1 MLPSQHQEILIAEL
15 TALYLKDF
23 EKLISKIYNGKWKLN
38 FLNENS
44 FGIIN
49 ENLSEIVI
57 EFNADASI
65 TIDSTEL
72 FECNKIV
79 LNYEPDIEILK
90 AIFKL
95 IENKDAVQEVIANF
109 LKSVSPIIES
119 YNILKDAGK

>member
-49 ENLSEIVI
+49 ENFSEIII

-109 LKSVSPIIES
+109 LKSLSPIMES
-119 YNILKDAGK
+119 YNILKDAGR

>member
-49 ENLSEIVI
+49 ENFSEIII

-90 AIFKL
+90 VIFKL
-95 IENKDAVQEVIANF
+95 IENKDAVQEVIENF
-109 LKSVSPIIES
+109 LSSLRPIIES